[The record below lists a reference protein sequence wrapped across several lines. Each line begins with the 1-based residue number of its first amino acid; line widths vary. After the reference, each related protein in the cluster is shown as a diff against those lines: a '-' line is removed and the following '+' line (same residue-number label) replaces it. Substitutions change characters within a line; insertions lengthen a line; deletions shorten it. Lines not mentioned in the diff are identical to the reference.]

1 MKFVSRSIV
10 DQDKELE
17 INDKQN
23 EQGSDSSKPQQEYD
37 PRTLFERLQEQ
48 RTIKEEQFQEATR
61 LSNLIKRVDDEEAEY
76 FESLLD
82 VQEKLALEQRQK
94 EQDEIAAYRK
104 AVEQTRTTAPE
115 LPTTMTTP
123 AASKKPSSQRRSSAG
138 SSKKALDG
146 LVIVKK
152 KRNADDVESDDENKD
167 KEEKADTHISKKA
180 KTTGK
185 STLKKQDDNNNNN
198 SNTAAN
204 TSKPASSVNT
214 LSSLMAAYSS
224 DSSDDE

>member
-10 DQDKELE
+10 DQDKELQ
-17 INDKQN
+17 INDQQT
-23 EQGSDSSKPQQEYD
+23 EQDSSKPQQEYD

-104 AVEQTRTTAPE
+104 AVEQTRTSAPE
-115 LPTTMTTP
+115 LPATVTTP
-123 AASKKPSSQRRSSAG
+123 AAKKPTHRRSSAG

-152 KRNADDVESDDENKD
+152 KRNAEDVDSEDEKKKEDD
-167 KEEKADTHISKKA
+167 KADTHTTKKA

-185 STLKKQDDNNNNN
+185 STTKKEDGNN
-198 SNTAAN
+198 SNSSSTA
-204 TSKPASSVNT
+204 TSTNKPTSSVNT

-224 DSSDDE
+224 DSSDDDE